1 MRVIRHVVN
10 VCTSHWHQQAI
21 TFINDG
27 FNCILLVQ
35 VYSPTLVNRRRIR
48 EIVFAVFVVAVV
60 PIKKKYGHKYT
71 FTHLHRML
79 SIRYYSTI
87 VCVYIYIYN
96 EWWWSI
102 ANFTAIF
109 PLHHYSISLT
119 HCIPVH
125 PPSFSIQYICLY
137 ALRHTV
143 ACMYISKPFAAA
155 AEAITSS
162 SASRMRDDDNWRLWC
177 VVVIVTNHHDG
188 SKLLTQFSTRGC

>member
-87 VCVYIYIYN
+87 VCVYIYIYTMN
-96 EWWWSI
+96 
-102 ANFTAIF
+102 
-109 PLHHYSISLT
+109 
-119 HCIPVH
+119 
-125 PPSFSIQYICLY
+125 
-137 ALRHTV
+137 
-143 ACMYISKPFAAA
+143 
-155 AEAITSS
+155 
-162 SASRMRDDDNWRLWC
+162 DDDLLPILLPFSHYTITLFLLH
-177 VVVIVTNHHDG
+177 IVSPFIPLPFPSNIFVCMRYAT
-188 SKLLTQFSTRGC
+188 LLHVCIYRSHSQQQQKQ